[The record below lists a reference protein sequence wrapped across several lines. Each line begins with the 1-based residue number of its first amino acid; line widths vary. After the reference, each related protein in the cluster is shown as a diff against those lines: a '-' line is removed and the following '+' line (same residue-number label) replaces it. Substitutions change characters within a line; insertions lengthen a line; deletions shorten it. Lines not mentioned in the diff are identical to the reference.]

1 MVHQKIVNHAGDAIA
16 AGAAVGF
23 GVKLLADVELIIS
36 IIAGLA
42 VAVSAGLS
50 IYLNY
55 RDRIKNKSDDQ
66 E

>member
-1 MVHQKIVNHAGDAIA
+1 MIQQRLVSHAGDAIA

-55 RDRIKNKSDDQ
+55 RDRIKIKNKTQ
-66 E
+66 